1 MRDLPG
7 RLELHA
13 VPTMTMPD
21 TQFLRGEA
29 AGAAATTVG
38 GLLSLAQGGG
48 RQPCVVLMHGSGGI
62 APSIPLWMR
71 DFNTAGAACFALDGF
86 TGRGLISVS
95 GDQAK
100 LGRLAFILDIYQALA
115 LLARHPSVDPARLV
129 VMGFSRGGQAALYS
143 GMARF
148 HRLWNPAGVLP
159 LATVA
164 LYPDCSTRYRED
176 TAMAPGRL
184 GIFHGT
190 ADDFNPLAPARA
202 HAARLRGAGH
212 PVVLHEYPMA
222 HHGFDSPLPGVALSP
237 DAQSMRQCR
246 VEEDKDGVLVNATSG
261 TPFSYAD
268 PCVVTGAHV
277 GGDAV
282 TGSQVRR
289 DVLRFL
295 RDAGAIEA
303 G

>member
-1 MRDLPG
+1 MHDLPG

-13 VPTMTMPD
+13 VPTLTMPD

-29 AGAAATTVG
+29 AGAAATTLG
-38 GLLSLAQGGG
+38 GLFSLAQGGG
-48 RQPCVVLMHGSGGI
+48 RQPCVVMMHGSGGI

-71 DFNTAGAACFALDGF
+71 EFNAAGAACFALDGF

-100 LGRLAFILDIYQALA
+100 LGRLAFILDIYRALA
-115 LLARHPSVDPARLV
+115 LLVRHPAVDPARLV

-148 HRLWNPAGVLP
+148 HCLWNPAGVLP
-159 LATVA
+159 LATLA
-164 LYPDCSTRYRED
+164 LYPDCSTRYRDD

-184 GIFHGT
+184 AVFHGT
-190 ADDFNPLAPARA
+190 EDDFNPIALARA
-202 HAARLRGAGH
+202 HAARLRAAGH
-212 PVVLHEYPMA
+212 PVSFFEYPGA
-222 HHGFDSPLPGVALSP
+222 HHGFDSPIPSVVLSP
-237 DAQSMRQCR
+237 DAQSMRYCR
-246 VEEDKDGVLVNATSG
+246 VEEREDGILVNAANG
-261 TPFSYAD
+261 APFSYAD
-268 PCVVTGAHV
+268 PCVAAGAHV

-282 TGSQVRR
+282 AGPQVRR
-289 DVLRFL
+289 DVLGFL

-303 G
+303 D